1 MSISGGIGVKLNL
14 DEGSMNHRFLFGE
27 DQGRYIIAIPDSM
40 LTSITDIL
48 ISKNIFYQNIGKSYG
63 EKIIINDNEEIQIKL
78 LKKIHENWFKNYLK
92 E

>member
-1 MSISGGIGVKLNL
+1 
-14 DEGSMNHRFLFGE
+14 
-27 DQGRYIIAIPDSM
+27 M
-40 LTSITDIL
+40 LKSITDIL

-63 EKIIINDNEEIQIKL
+63 EKIIINDNEEIQIKS